1 MSGNYIIIHI
11 FYYFLIW
18 TSITIPL
25 AVFGTVYGHNRKKW
39 KVGVVIYAVLVCGI
53 WGLTK
58 TQIVTTISF
67 MLPVI
72 LLLNNFI
79 FLKGAKGFKV
89 SLAFTSYVISI
100 CIESITATILAT
112 LSILFPELHIIS
124 VNIGR
129 FGNTVTIA
137 LVCSIESIFILIV
150 YYFIKKLLKQ
160 FSYMVNARL
169 LIRIT
174 VPVIITMM
182 LSNISGI
189 VPAKWSAITIHL
201 LIAWISAWIA
211 WRVYRKGLELVEEQE
226 RHHMDEI
233 YEFETT
239 ATEIQYLHRMDKEY
253 KKSRH
258 WNHDIKNHLMAI
270 EHLISKEKYEEAEKY
285 IRELTEQKSEENNG
299 NIFKK
304 I

>member
-1 MSGNYIIIHI
+1 MSGSYMIIHL

-18 TSITIPL
+18 LSITIPL
-25 AVFGTVYGHNRKKW
+25 AVFGAVYGHSRKRW
-39 KVGVVIYAVLVCGI
+39 KAGIIIYAVLVCGI
-53 WGLTK
+53 WKLTK
-58 TQIVTTISF
+58 TQIVTMISF

-79 FLKGAKGFKV
+79 FLKGSKGFKI

-100 CIESITATILAT
+100 CIESITATILAM
-112 LSILFPELHIIS
+112 LGILFPALHIIS

-129 FGNTVTIA
+129 FGNTVTIV
-137 LVCSIESIFILIV
+137 LVCSIEITGIFMV
-150 YYFIKKLLKQ
+150 YHFIKKFLKQ

-174 VPVIITMM
+174 VPMIITIM
-182 LSNISGI
+182 LSNISGV
-189 VPAKWSAITIHL
+189 VPAKWPVIIMHL

-211 WRVYRKGLELVEEQE
+211 WRVYCKGLKSIEEQE

-233 YEFETT
+233 YELERIT
-239 ATEIQYLHRMDKEY
+239 TEIQYLHRMDKEY

-258 WNHDIKNHLMAI
+258 WNHDIKNHLMAV
-270 EHLISKEKYEEAEKY
+270 EYLISKEKYKEAEKY
-285 IRELTEQKSEENNG
+285 MRELTEQKSEENNG